1 VIGIRLITYLA
12 SGNPTIPPLERALA
26 MKRNRTTRQ
35 LLSFESLETRQL
47 MAGLTTPVVAPPARL
62 PAPTTIPAVIA
73 KPTTTSLAAPIVDTT
88 ALQTSKLVGT
98 PLLTQ
103 TQDLG
108 TLEPKSPGSSLVNNE
123 PLAGN
128 PLDKLPSDP
137 TSELAGPESRVG
149 DDDFLAVFDL
159 DAFFNQLARSAPD
172 VYSRVTAGPASPAP
186 QPGST
191 RWGGVASLYSGG
203 SETMV
208 GGNATRPILVEY
220 EEGKGITNI
229 NDGMD
234 DQEQSE
240 FRTWVLD
247 FIGWKDYGGTPTS
260 EAHKQAEEQER
271 QLEGDG
277 ASSNSSGSNSTG
289 SNSGES
295 NSSSGNSNNGSTS
308 NENSGESNTESTTT
322 TQDSSDSDADS
333 NPVVKQWSTDDGS
346 THYFVYADDTMIIVD
361 FASGK
366 IITVLPDGT
375 KTSENLA
382 ADESSSSPST
392 PPDDEPP
399 PDPWVQEILE
409 QIQAEIRAAQNYQA
423 GGGDIDWGDFDTAGG
438 YLVALG
444 AVIDLIATPCG
455 DSVRP
460 ETIDQGEFQQ
470 PDQGN
475 VDPNPNDDN

>member
-1 VIGIRLITYLA
+1 VIGIGRITYPA
-12 SGNPTIPPLERALA
+12 SGNPTFRPLERALA

-88 ALQTSKLVGT
+88 ALQTNKLVDT

-108 TLEPKSPGSSLVNNE
+108 RLEPKSPGSSLVNNE

-137 TSELAGPESRVG
+137 SSELAGPESRVG
-149 DDDFLAVFDL
+149 EEKFLAVFDL

-172 VYSRVTAGPASPAP
+172 VYSRITAGPASPAP
-186 QPGST
+186 QTGSS
-191 RWGGVASLYSGG
+191 RWGGAESLYSDG
-203 SETMV
+203 SETML
-208 GGNATRPILVEY
+208 GGNATRPILLEY
-220 EEGKGITNI
+220 KEGDGITNI
-229 NDGMD
+229 NDGID
-234 DQEQSE
+234 DNEQSE

-247 FIGWKDYGGTPTS
+247 FIGWKDNGGTATS
-260 EAHKQAEEQER
+260 ETHKQVEEQES

-277 ASSNSSGSNSTG
+277 ASTNSSGSNSTG

-295 NSSSGNSNNGSTS
+295 NSQTSTTTQ
-308 NENSGESNTESTTT
+308 NSGESNTESTTT
-322 TQDSSDSDADS
+322 TQDSSDSDGDS

-346 THYFVYADDTMIIVD
+346 THYFVYADDSLIIVD
-361 FASGK
+361 FEAGK

-375 KTSENLA
+375 KTSEDVA
-382 ADESSSSPST
+382 AYDESSSSPST

-399 PDPWVQEILE
+399 PDPWVQEIVD
-409 QIQAEIRAAQNYQA
+409 QIRAEMRAAQNYQT
-423 GGGDIDWGDFDTAGG
+423 GSGDIDWGDFDTAGG

-444 AVIDLIATPCG
+444 EVIDLIATPCG

-460 ETIDQGEFQQ
+460 ESLDQGEFQQ

-475 VDPNPNDDN
+475 IDPNPNDDN